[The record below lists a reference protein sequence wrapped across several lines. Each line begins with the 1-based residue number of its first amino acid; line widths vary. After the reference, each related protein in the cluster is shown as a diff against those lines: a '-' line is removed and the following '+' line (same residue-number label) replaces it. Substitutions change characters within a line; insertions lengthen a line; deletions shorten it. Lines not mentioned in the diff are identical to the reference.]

1 MLLLFLGL
9 CGAIPDARA
18 SGQYEKIEVE
28 WDAEPELGHPFW
40 EHIDHSV
47 TLPKRVILGRNLLG
61 MFKELF
67 IERGEWTSWRSTQ
80 I

>member
-1 MLLLFLGL
+1 MHVLVDSMRRVET
-9 CGAIPDARA
+9 PKRKR
-18 SGQYEKIEVE
+18 EVKIEVE

-47 TLPKRVILGRNLLG
+47 TFPKRVILRRNLLG

-67 IERGEWTSWRSTQ
+67 IERGEWTSGRSTQ